1 MVSVSGGI
9 PEKVLSLGKKSC
21 SSTAS
26 TATELSIAKMRRNG
40 KAKKSLGKEPNCIAK
55 AKYGRAKAK
64 RG

>member
-1 MVSVSGGI
+1 MDSVSGGI
-9 PEKVLSLGKKSC
+9 PEKVLSPGKKSC

-26 TATELSIAKMRRNG
+26 TATEMNRYKMRSNG